1 MKEYRLTGWPDL
13 DASHER
19 IAYRRMLSDMSQ
31 RHVTLAQLITTSGL
45 ARHAVAEFL
54 ALLALRGSLV
64 ERESGKAT
72 SRFGSLRAL
81 AWLRRIRAP
90 LPHGNR

>member
-31 RHVTLAQLITTSGL
+31 RHVTLAQLVTTSGL
-45 ARHAVAEFL
+45 ARHDVTAFL
-54 ALLALRGSLV
+54 SLLALRGALV
-64 ERESGKAT
+64 EREAGST
-72 SRFGSLRAL
+72 PSRFGALRAL
-81 AWLRRIRAP
+81 AGRLAQ
-90 LPHGNR
+90 